1 MDIPA
6 KSALLRLYTD
16 ERARN
21 GHRALFEEIV
31 CKARDFGVAGATVLR
46 GPMGFGQSQTIH
58 NASILDLS
66 ANLPL
71 VIEMVDTEER
81 LRSFMDTLDNLGEI
95 GLVTLER
102 VEVLHYGAAG

>member
-46 GPMGFGQSQTIH
+46 GPMEFGNRRPFIMPQFSTCR
-58 NASILDLS
+58 
-66 ANLPL
+66 P
-71 VIEMVDTEER
+71 TF
-81 LRSFMDTLDNLGEI
+81 RSSS
-95 GLVTLER
+95 R
-102 VEVLHYGAAG
+102 W